1 MDQLQNW
8 VAGNIHFYT
17 NSIIS
22 GDNFN
27 TLVIQLKCEG

>member
-22 GDNFN
+22 DNFN
-27 TLVIQLKCEG
+27 TLVKQIKCEG